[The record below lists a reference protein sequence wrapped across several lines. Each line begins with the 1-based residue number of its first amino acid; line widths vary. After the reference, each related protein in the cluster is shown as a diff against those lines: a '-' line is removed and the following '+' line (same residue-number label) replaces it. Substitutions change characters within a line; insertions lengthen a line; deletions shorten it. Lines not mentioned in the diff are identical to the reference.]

1 MNKIDPSKLNKTQ
14 PLNQMPSFNKV
25 PMLLAIMIIAT
36 GQVGVSIYLPALPAI
51 SESLSV
57 SQAQVQMLVTLF
69 LVGFGVSQ
77 LFYGPMSDAIGR
89 RPVFLFGQGI
99 YLLGTLVC
107 FLFSDQFEWLEF
119 GRLLQGLG
127 AGSAS
132 VLGRSVL
139 RDSYE
144 GAHFTKALSYLSI
157 TASILPIVSPVI
169 GGAIAFHFGWQSVFS
184 FVLIY
189 LVSIFVIGWKVLPET
204 LPYKKKRFD
213 GRTIIKN
220 YGQLIINPQVIS
232 SASYN
237 WFTYLAAVVS
247 LSILPFIL
255 QNQLGLSIAEYGMIM
270 IIPSAGLLVGSVAL
284 NILTRY
290 YSISRLLMCSFIIIA
305 CSGLWLIVMPFTLF
319 HVVWAFTWLTVA
331 QGLSFPLSI
340 RLLISPHKHQAGAVS
355 ALSGSIQM
363 ALAGMVGGYLVQS
376 WVTVHSELGYFYLM
390 IATILV
396 TVLFFSC
403 KNSWNGEPLKASAA
417 ST

>member
-1 MNKIDPSKLNKTQ
+1 MGKPRFDK
-14 PLNQMPSFNKV
+14 M

-57 SQAQVQMLVTLF
+57 SQAQIQLLVTLF
-69 LVGFGVSQ
+69 LVGFGLSQ
-77 LFYGPMSDAIGR
+77 LFYGPLSDAIGR

-99 YLLGTLVC
+99 YLVGTAVC
-107 FLFSDQFEWLEF
+107 YAFSDQLAWLEF

-144 GAHFTKALSYLSI
+144 GAQFTKALSYLSI
-157 TASILPIVSPVI
+157 TASIIPILSPVI
-169 GGAIAFHFGWQSVFS
+169 GGAIAFYFGWQAVFG

-189 LVSIFVIGWKVLPET
+189 LASIFFVGWKILPET
-204 LPYKKKRFD
+204 LPYGKKRFKAI
-213 GRTIIKN
+213 TVMKN
-220 YGQLIINPQVIS
+220 YGCLLVNPQVIS

-247 LSILPFIL
+247 VSILPFIL
-255 QNQLGLSIAEYGMIM
+255 QNQLGLSVAEYGLVM
-270 IIPSAGLLVGSVAL
+270 IIPSAGLLAGSITL

-290 YSISRLLMCSFIIIA
+290 YSVSRLLMVSFVLIA
-305 CSGLWLIVMPFTLF
+305 LSGVWLVVMPFTLF
-319 HVVWAFTWLTVA
+319 NVIFAFTWLTVA

-340 RLLISPHKHQAGAVS
+340 RLLISPHKFQAGAVS

-363 ALAGMVGGYLVQS
+363 ALAGLVGGYLVKT
-376 WVTVHSELGYFYLM
+376 WVTNHYQLGVFFLAISLMLGAVLYL
-390 IATILV
+390 
-396 TVLFFSC
+396 SC
-403 KNSWNGEPLKASAA
+403 KYSWNGEPQKTQS
-417 ST
+417 